1 MGYAVRLM
9 RVEDIPEVSE
19 IDKEAFPTQWPPPSF
34 RKDLNSRLTRYVVA
48 LEESNPYPSIEVS
61 KYKAEGSLQRLVFK
75 ISHLLNKEH
84 LSSDQGIAQNKHNI
98 LGYASIWLMV
108 DEAHLTSIA
117 VRGTHRRRGVGE
129 LLLIS
134 IVNLATQLNAQMVT
148 LEVRASNL
156 EAQALYEKYGFTRVG
171 MRRSYYSDD
180 GEDAV
185 IMTTERITSAPY
197 QARFQELKRNYIQRW
212 GAIQGI

>member
-9 RVEDIPEVSE
+9 RIEDIPQVSE
-19 IDKEAFPTQWPPPSF
+19 IDKEAFPTQWPTPPF
-34 RKDLNSRLTRYVVA
+34 RRDVNSRLTRYVVA
-48 LEESNPYPSIEVS
+48 LEESNPCPSVEVS

-98 LGYASIWLMV
+98 LGYASMWLMV

-117 VRGTHRRRGVGE
+117 VRETHRHLGIGE

-134 IVNLATQLNAQMVT
+134 IINLAAQLNAHVVT

-185 IMTTERITSAPY
+185 IMSTERISSGPY
-197 QARFQELKRNYIQRW
+197 EARFQELKRNYVQRW
-212 GAIQGI
+212 GAIEGI